1 MDPNGHGWLAIAM
14 VAVHPDS
21 WPDWLKQVIAGLL
34 VVFIASFAGA
44 SLALWREQGILQ
56 AQVSAEVA
64 LARSE
69 RHSIQVQINAINREQ
84 DEQTA
89 NIKRAHDRI
98 NLHLEGHAE
107 KTRK

>member
-1 MDPNGHGWLAIAM
+1 MEPNGHGLLGLAMMA
-14 VAVHPDS
+14 AHPDS
-21 WPDWLKQVIAGLL
+21 WPDWAKQIVAGLV
-34 VVFIASFAGA
+34 VVFVASFSGA

-56 AQVSAEVA
+56 AQVAAEVS
-64 LARSE
+64 LARAD

-98 NLHLEGHAE
+98 NAHLEGHQPKA
-107 KTRK
+107 K